1 MTKRLVRNG
10 WRSEAGLRM
19 TPKHEGRLTRPAP
32 MELAKLGEAIG
43 ARVTGA
49 ATVRGITYDS
59 RLVEPGDLFCAIPG
73 FRTDGHRYI
82 AEARARG
89 AAALLVERAEVVP
102 PDCAALVVPHSRIGI
117 AQAARVLFD
126 DPSRGLWMVGV
137 TGTNGKTTTTH
148 LIRQVLMAGGIRC
161 GVIGTVHTMVGR
173 ETLPSERTTPEA
185 PDLQATLRYMV
196 RAGEGA
202 VAMEVSSHSLALH
215 RVEGVQYD
223 VGVFTNLTQD
233 HLDFHQDMEDY
244 FAAKALLFEGLGHGD
259 PKGPRRAVLNAD
271 DPWAGRLVGLTTV
284 PLLSYGF
291 AASADVRA
299 ESVEIGT
306 WGSRFMLWLPDENPV
321 RVQVPLGGRFNVSNA
336 LGAVAVGHL
345 AGVPLSRMVEALA
358 TVPGVPGRF
367 ERVDQGQ
374 PFSVV
379 VDYAHSPD
387 GLMNVLSTAREL
399 TAGRLVAV
407 FGAGGD
413 RDRAK
418 RPLMGEVVGRL
429 ADWPIIT
436 SDNPRSEDPDAIL
449 RDVAVGVSQ
458 AGGRPTLVADRRL
471 AIYEACRAA
480 QPGDVVMILGK
491 GHEGYQVFA
500 DRVVPFDDRQVAR
513 EALAALGWSS

>member
-1 MTKRLVRNG
+1 
-10 WRSEAGLRM
+10 M
-19 TPKHEGRLTRPAP
+19 TPKHGGRLWHPTP
-32 MELAKLGEAIG
+32 MDLAQLGQAVG
-43 ARVTGA
+43 ARVRGT
-49 ATVRGITYDS
+49 ATVTGITYDS

-89 AAALLVERAEVVP
+89 AAALLVERVDVVP
-102 PDCAALVVPHSRIGI
+102 QGCPALVVPHSRIGI
-117 AQAARVLFD
+117 AHAARELFA
-126 DPSRGLWMVGV
+126 DPSRQLWMVGV
-137 TGTNGKTTTTH
+137 TGTNGKTTSTH
-148 LIRQVLMAGGIRC
+148 LIRRVLLAGGIRC
-161 GVIGTVHTMVGR
+161 GVIGTVYTMVGS

-196 RAGEGA
+196 EAGEQA

-233 HLDFHQDMEDY
+233 HLDFHQDMEEY
-244 FAAKALLFEGLGHGD
+244 FAAKALLFEGLGHRVS
-259 PKGPRRAVLNAD
+259 KGPQRAVLNAD

-284 PLLSYGF
+284 PILSYGF
-291 AASADVRA
+291 APSADVRA
-299 ESVEIGT
+299 EAVEIGT
-306 WGSRFMLWLPDENPV
+306 WGSRFMLRLADENPTPV
-321 RVQVPLGGRFNVSNA
+321 AVPLGGRFNVSNTLAA
-336 LGAVAVGHL
+336 LAVGRL
-345 AGVPLSRMVEALA
+345 AGVPLDRMVEALA
-358 TVPGVPGRF
+358 SVPGVPGRF
-367 ERVDQGQ
+367 ERIDQGQ

-413 RDRAK
+413 RDRSK

-429 ADWPIIT
+429 AEWPIIT
-436 SDNPRSEDPDAIL
+436 SDNPRGEDPAAIL
-449 RDVAVGVSQ
+449 QDVAAGVAQ
-458 AGGRPTLVADRRL
+458 AGGQPTLIVDRRQ

-480 QPGDVVMILGK
+480 KPGDVVMILGK
-491 GHEGYQVFA
+491 GHEAFQVFA
-500 DRVVPFDDRQVAR
+500 DRVVRFDDRQVAR
-513 EALAALGWSS
+513 DALASLGYQP